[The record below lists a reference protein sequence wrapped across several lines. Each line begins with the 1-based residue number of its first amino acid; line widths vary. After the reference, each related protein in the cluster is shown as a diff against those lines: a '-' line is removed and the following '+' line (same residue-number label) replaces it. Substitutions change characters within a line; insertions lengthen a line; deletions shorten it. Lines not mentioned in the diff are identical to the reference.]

1 MVSSRD
7 LKAFEFF
14 SGLNDSELEAISAIC
29 HERTLEAGTTCFTQG
44 KTAKE
49 LHLLREGK
57 VDLTIEHT
65 EAPDIQINIHSAMPT
80 EVFGWS
86 VLVEPYIYT
95 ASAKCA
101 ERVEEIYLRGPDLQA
116 LLDQNPHMGYL
127 LMKNLSAIVSLRL
140 VAFRQTLSQA
150 LARDIRDD
158 LGW

>member
-1 MVSSRD
+1 MVSSRE

-14 SGLNDSELEAISAIC
+14 SGLNDSELEAVSAIC

-44 KTAKE
+44 KAARE

-57 VDLTIEHT
+57 VDLTIEYT
-65 EAPDIQINIHSAMPT
+65 EAPDIRIRIHSAMPT

-95 ASAKCA
+95 SSAKCA

-116 LLDQNPHMGYL
+116 LLDQNPRMGYM
-127 LMKNLSAIVSLRL
+127 LMKNLSAIISSRL
-140 VAFRQTLSQA
+140 MAYRQTLSRA

-158 LGW
+158 LEW